1 MTFRFFGIFVA
12 ATSVALALSAGA
24 VQAQGTEVPGCE
36 ADDGGPFEPRPE
48 EDPCLPDGR
57 CLKPVPDDPDPGFV
71 AGCYDNQLLHCRSNE
86 DCPSSMECLGIETL
100 ICMFSDCDG
109 YSGPML
115 LCVVPEPASRLMLAA
130 GTAFL
135 GLLYQRRRA
144 RGLRLG

>member
-1 MTFRFFGIFVA
+1 MAFRFLGIFVA
-12 ATSVALALSAGA
+12 ATSMALALSAGT

-71 AGCYDNQLLHCRSNE
+71 AGCYDNELLYCPSNE
-86 DCPSSMECLGIETL
+86 DCPNSMECLGIETL

-109 YSGPML
+109 YSVLMG
-115 LCVVPEPASRLMLAA
+115 LCVVPEPASWLMLVA

-144 RGLRLG
+144 RGLRPS